1 MRATTLFNR
10 LLDLP
15 GTSVSEVTF
24 ASGVVSVTVSL
35 RRRRLLCPCC
45 DYWTSAVYDTRPGL
59 TRDFEEL
66 VAYFATKTDKT
77 AITRNLSTCFRNSH
91 TPHGGSRR
99 SRFRFQHE
107 VPR

>member
-45 DYWTSAVYDTRPGL
+45 DYWTSAVYDTRPAPSSWRHLDMGKWK
-59 TRDFEEL
+59 L
-66 VAYFATKTDKT
+66 VIRAS
-77 AITRNLSTCFRNSH
+77 L
-91 TPHGGSRR
+91 RR
-99 SRFRFQHE
+99 LN
-107 VPR
+107 